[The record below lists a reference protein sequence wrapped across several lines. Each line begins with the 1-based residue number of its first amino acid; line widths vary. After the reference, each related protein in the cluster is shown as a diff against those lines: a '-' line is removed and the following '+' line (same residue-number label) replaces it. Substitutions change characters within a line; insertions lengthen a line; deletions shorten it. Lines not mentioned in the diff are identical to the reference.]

1 MGFEGLHVTKHPR
14 SGGPG
19 VGLYLRFATTNEE
32 PIDGHHL
39 HSTLRNDTSIM
50 ASADYRQ

>member
-1 MGFEGLHVTKHPR
+1 MEFEGSHSAKNAR

-19 VGLYLRFATTNEE
+19 VGFFLCFSTTNEE

-39 HSTLRNDTSIM
+39 HYTLRNDTSIM
-50 ASADYRQ
+50 A